1 VNEYGTWLPPA
12 NSDVDPSAGFAELS
26 VGKYFAHQRFLS
38 STTSSP
44 STSQYRHHD
53 NNTSHH
59 SSHIIHHNTF
69 GHLGTTRLLIVLGV
83 FGTCW
88 HFQQDLHS
96 LILTFV
102 THHLT
107 FLSSPY
113 LVPSIST
120 FNYS

>member
-1 VNEYGTWLPPA
+1 MWLAPA
-12 NSDVDPSAGFAELS
+12 NSDVDASADCAELS
-26 VGKYFAHQRFLS
+26 VGKYFVHQRFLP

-44 STSQYRHHD
+44 STPTQHRHHD
-53 NNTSHH
+53 DGNTSHH